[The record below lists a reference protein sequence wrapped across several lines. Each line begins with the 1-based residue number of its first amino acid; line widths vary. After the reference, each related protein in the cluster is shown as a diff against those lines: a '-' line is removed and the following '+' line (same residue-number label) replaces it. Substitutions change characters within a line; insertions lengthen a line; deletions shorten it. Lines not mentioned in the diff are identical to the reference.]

1 MKKISIFLIGIF
13 VLSVVMPFAY
23 GSTDTV
29 IYSGNLYDNE
39 FIFVGPYAVALTDYK
54 DTIAS
59 FMVLDGTAPIGPLGV
74 YISEGDSLKVD
85 DITINLIDVSKV
97 GVNVIIKGPVGY
109 KVGRSQYEFV
119 IKEIKTNPLN
129 VEPGEAFDLE
139 ILLSNEGSMRAYT
152 VKASLTVPPVGAI
165 PTGSQATSVSSQM
178 TSTMG
183 LIPFIPEN
191 TSDSVYIGNI
201 EANEEKI
208 LSFKLRANEKITS
221 GNYPMTLVLYFY
233 DGTTPYPRPYTIQ
246 FGLHVAG
253 RSEIM
258 VINFSS
264 LPDNIRP
271 GNENVKLKVNL
282 ANQGTESAKY
292 VKASLNVEEPFS
304 LSRSYESSYNIG
316 TLSAGQSK
324 EAEFLINVN
333 KNAKKMNYKVPMV
346 VEYRDS
352 SNNLLKEEFEL
363 NIDIKGKPELEITE
377 YHLVPETPRAGGNA
391 KIYLTI
397 ENKGEDKAESI
408 IVEAIERSEQPFD
421 FTSKNDYIGVLE
433 PGQKAEVILNTDIK
447 SDAEDKTYQLNLRI
461 RAVGNKEKQDL
472 NVYLFEKNIDVPVQ
486 KSINNLRLGV
496 IIGLIVI
503 LLVGGYYVYNTYI
516 KKK

>member
-1 MKKISIFLIGIF
+1 MKKISMFLLGIF
-13 VLSVVMPFAY
+13 VLSIFMPCAY
-23 GSTDTV
+23 GSTDAV

-39 FIFVGPYAVALTDYK
+39 FIFVGPYTIALTDYK

-59 FMVLDGTAPIGPLGV
+59 FMVLDGTAPVGPLGV
-74 YISEGDSLKVD
+74 YIAEGDSLKVD

-97 GVNVIIKGPVGY
+97 GVNIIIKGPVGY

-119 IKEIKTNPLN
+119 IKEVKTNPLY

-152 VKASLTVPPVGAI
+152 VKGSLTVPPAGTV
-165 PTGSQATSVSSQM
+165 V
-178 TSTMG
+178 
-183 LIPFIPEN
+183 PFIPEN

-201 EANEEKI
+201 EASEEKL
-208 LSFKLRANEKITS
+208 LSYKLRASDKISS

-233 DGTTPYPRPYTIQ
+233 DGTIPYPRPYTIQ
-246 FGLHVAG
+246 FGLHVSG

-258 VINFSS
+258 VVNFSS
-264 LPDNIRP
+264 QPEDVRP
-271 GNENVKLKVNL
+271 GNENVKIKVNL

-292 VKASLNVEEPFS
+292 VKASLNLEEPFS
-304 LSRSYESSYNIG
+304 LSKSYESSYNVG
-316 TLSAGQSK
+316 TLSAEQTK
-324 EAEFLINVN
+324 VAEFTINVD
-333 KNAKKMNYKVPMV
+333 KSAKKMIYKIPMT

-352 SNNLLKEEFEL
+352 SNNIHKDEFEL
-363 NIDIKGKPELEITE
+363 NLDIKGKPELEITE
-377 YHLVPETPRAGGNA
+377 YHLVPETVRAGGSA

-408 IVEAIERSEQPFD
+408 IVEAVERSEQPFD

-433 PGQKAEVILNTDIK
+433 PGQKAEVILGTDVK
-447 SDAEDKTYQLNLRI
+447 SDAEEKIYQLNLRI
-461 RAVGNKEKQDL
+461 RAVGDKEKQDL
-472 NVYLFEKNIDVPVQ
+472 NVYLFERNVDIPVQ
-486 KSINNLRLGV
+486 KSINNLRLGAFV
-496 IIGLIVI
+496 GIIVI
-503 LLVGGYYVYNTYI
+503 LLAGGYYAYNNYI